1 MNATIANLLPIVLF
15 FVIFYFLF
23 IRPQQKRQRAVQQ
36 MQANLKKG
44 DKIVTIGGLHGI
56 IDSVDEDKIIIRAG
70 DGTRLTYDRSAV
82 REVVGK
88 QRIT

>member
-1 MNATIANLLPIVLF
+1 MEALVNLLPLILMF
-15 FVIFYFLF
+15 AIFYFLL

-56 IDSVDEDKIIIRAG
+56 IDSIDDDKVVIRAG
-70 DGTRLTYDRSAV
+70 DGSRLTYDRSAV
-82 REVVGK
+82 REVVAEK
-88 QRIT
+88 

>member
-1 MNATIANLLPIVLF
+1 MNAVIANLLPIVLL
-15 FVIFYFLF
+15 FVIFYFLL
-23 IRPQQKRQRAVQQ
+23 IRPQQKRQRAIQQ

-44 DKIVTIGGLHGI
+44 DKIITIGGLHGI

-82 REVVGK
+82 REVVSETK
-88 QRIT
+88 A

>member
-1 MNATIANLLPIVLF
+1 METLMNLLPLILMF
-15 FVIFYFLF
+15 AIFYFLL

-56 IDSVDEDKIIIRAG
+56 IDSVDGDKVVIRAG
-70 DGTRLTYDRSAV
+70 DGSRLTYDRSAV
-82 REVVGK
+82 REVVAEK
-88 QRIT
+88 